1 MPSALV
7 ELGFLTNPDEEDFLN
22 SENGKSYMAS
32 AIFRAFKE
40 YKMDIEGVKVE
51 VVEEVTPVAPPKEEN
66 EPVADTNSEED
77 TANKGEWVD
86 KITYKKIKKGV
97 RYQVQIA
104 TSSVKIPLTPEQFN
118 GLTQVDEY
126 FSNGLFKYAAGST
139 KSFDEAKAM
148 QAELRKHGF
157 TGAFVI
163 AFNDNERI
171 ALDEALMKQP

>member
-1 MPSALV
+1 M
-7 ELGFLTNPDEEDFLN
+7 
-22 SENGKSYMAS
+22 
-32 AIFRAFKE
+32 
-40 YKMDIEGVKVE
+40 
-51 VVEEVTPVAPPKEEN
+51 
-66 EPVADTNSEED
+66 
-77 TANKGEWVD
+77 
-86 KITYKKIKKGV
+86 
-97 RYQVQIA
+97 
-104 TSSVKIPLTPEQFN
+104 
-118 GLTQVDEY
+118 DEY